1 MYDEYLRV
9 LSIVAVG
16 YQSDGQDLSTT
27 LEYKHYKQT
36 CRSLGLLEGP
46 LGYLLHPLFLLSLPM
61 GSCALVMSM
70 YLTISIR

>member
-1 MYDEYLRV
+1 MYEEYLAV
-9 LSIVAVG
+9 LSILAVG
-16 YQSDGQDLSTT
+16 YQSDVLF
-27 LEYKHYKQT
+27 YINIIKPV

-46 LGYLLHPLFLLSLPM
+46 LGYLLHPVFLLSLPM